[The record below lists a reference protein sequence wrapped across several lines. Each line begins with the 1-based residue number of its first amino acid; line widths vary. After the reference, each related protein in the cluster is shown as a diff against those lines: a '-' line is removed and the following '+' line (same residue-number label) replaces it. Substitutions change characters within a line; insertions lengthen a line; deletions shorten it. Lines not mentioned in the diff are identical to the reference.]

1 MRICTPNLVANKIG
15 LCASQLDNT
24 DFSLLYWGRL
34 ERDGPFFWAHFAGVV
49 GISHLLCPSIP
60 AKETSSSAGFLRL
73 WFEPQSYIVSV
84 AEIRS

>member
-1 MRICTPNLVANKIG
+1 MRICTPNLVATKIG

-24 DFSLLYWGRL
+24 DFSLLYLGRL
-34 ERDGPFFWAHFAGVV
+34 EEDGPFFLTHFEAVV
-49 GISHLLCPSIP
+49 AISHLLCPSIP
-60 AKETSSSAGFLRL
+60 GKETSSSAGFLRL